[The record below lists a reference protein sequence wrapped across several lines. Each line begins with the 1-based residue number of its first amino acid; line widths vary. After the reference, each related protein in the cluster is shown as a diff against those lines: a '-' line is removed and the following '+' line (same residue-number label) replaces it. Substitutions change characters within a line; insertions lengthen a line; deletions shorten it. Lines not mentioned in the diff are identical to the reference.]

1 MTENEPL
8 ASNVDPRPPSS
19 PAQVSPASPSLRAG
33 AERAEARRLLERLA
47 AAGAEGI
54 AAADLAGEPRAV
66 LSDLARHA
74 RAVRLEERWYAIAF
88 APAPIGLVDRLERG
102 DAMLRRLAPP
112 VPGAAGGPRGRLW
125 VARQRLRRADSGDVV
140 LYEEIPPRGEPRP
153 GRLAEARVL
162 RVLAHGPTE
171 RVGALTTVAEG
182 SAPPERRLDPFDP
195 QKPADFAVL
204 GADELPDGTWVRVE
218 IERPERPD
226 RFGGVSES
234 RESREP
240 AQPSSKKTIARV
252 IEVLG
257 QEGDPQAEIRAV
269 IAHFGIPAVAP
280 AEALAEAAL
289 MPEAPR
295 NQDLAGREDWTSRTI
310 VTIDGAS
317 TQDYDDAIT
326 AEALP
331 GGGFRIAIHVADVGH
346 YVAEG
351 SALDLEA
358 FRRSTSVYYPG
369 RVVPMLPESLSN
381 GLCSLSPNELRLAM
395 AAVLDIDPSGRP
407 VAARFAET
415 AIKSARRLTY
425 TEVRR
430 LLEEPAPADEADYGP
445 VLGMLKVARGAMQ
458 ALLSARLAR
467 GSLDFDLPEGDVEL
481 DSAGAL
487 VGIAAGERHVGHRI
501 VEEFMIAANEAVA
514 SELLA
519 AGRPAIYRIHDGP
532 TGERLRELATSLEA
546 LGLPLA
552 VPEGVLTDP
561 AADPAI
567 DPTSAEARAD
577 AATKVA
583 AAALPTAEL
592 QSVLRRAAGRPDE
605 AFISALVL
613 RALPG
618 ARYGPQNQG
627 HAALAAPRYAHFTS
641 PIRRYPDLVVHRSLK
656 ARLRGEFAAA
666 PDDPETLERYAAI
679 AEHATEAD
687 RRGERSERELL
698 QWWKVRF
705 LASRIGDQ
713 FTGRIS
719 GIQQFGVF
727 VVLDGYHVDGLIPV
741 KTLGEPG
748 DERFRYD
755 AAALKLIGETSGRS
769 LRLADPVLV
778 ELVGVD
784 LRHRGLD
791 LRLLATR

>member
-1 MTENEPL
+1 MTETEPL
-8 ASNVDPRPPSS
+8 ASNSDPRPS
-19 PAQVSPASPSLRAG
+19 SLRAG
-33 AERAEARRLLERLA
+33 AERAESRRLLERLA
-47 AAGAEGI
+47 AAGAEGL
-54 AAADLAGEPRAV
+54 AAADLAHEPRAV

-74 RAVRLEERWYAIAF
+74 RAVRLDERWYAIAH

-112 VPGAAGGPRGRLW
+112 VAGGAAGGPRGRLW

-140 LYEEIPPRGEPRP
+140 LYEEMPPRGEPRP

-171 RVGALTTVAEG
+171 RVGALITVNPSGG
-182 SAPPERRLDPFDP
+182 SGPVERRLDPFDA
-195 QKPADFAVL
+195 QKPADFTVL
-204 GADELPDGTWVRVE
+204 GAEEIPDGTWVRVE

-226 RFGGVSES
+226 RFGGAAEASE
-234 RESREP
+234 
-240 AQPSSKKTIARV
+240 PSSKKSIARV

-257 QEGDPQAEIRAV
+257 SEGDPQAEIRAV

-280 AEALAEAAL
+280 AEALAEAAE
-289 MPEAPR
+289 MPVAPR
-295 NQDLAGREDWTSRTI
+295 NVDLAGRENWTGKTI

-317 TQDYDDAIT
+317 TKDFDDAIT

-331 GGGFRIAIHVADVGH
+331 GGGFRIAVHVADVGH

-369 RVVPMLPESLSN
+369 RTVPMLPESLSN
-381 GLCSLSPNELRLAM
+381 GLCSLSPNELRLSM
-395 AAVLDIDPSGRP
+395 AAVLDLAPSGR
-407 VAARFAET
+407 VLSARFAET
-415 AIKSARRLTY
+415 AIRSARRLTY

-430 LLEEPAPADEADYGP
+430 LLEEPAPTDEADYGP
-445 VLGMLKVARGAMQ
+445 VLPMLRVARSAMQ

-552 VPEGVLTDP
+552 VPEGVLLDP
-561 AADPAI
+561 AVDVSSP
-567 DPTSAEARAD
+567 EAQTD

-618 ARYGPQNQG
+618 ARYGAQNQG

-656 ARLRGEFAAA
+656 ARLRGEVAAA
-666 PDDPETLERYAAI
+666 PDDPETLDRYAAI

-719 GIQQFGVF
+719 GIQPFGVF
-727 VVLDGYHVDGLIPV
+727 VVLDGYHCDGLVPV

-755 AAALKLIGETSGRS
+755 AVALRLIGETSGRS

>member
-1 MTENEPL
+1 MTESDL
-8 ASNVDPRPPSS
+8 APPSDPRP
-19 PAQVSPASPSLRAG
+19 PSLRAG
-33 AERAEARRLLERLA
+33 AERAEARRLLERLT
-47 AAGAEGI
+47 AAGAAGI
-54 AAADLAGEPRAV
+54 AAADLANEPRAV

-112 VPGAAGGPRGRLW
+112 VPGATGGPRGRLW

-153 GRLAEARVL
+153 GRLGEARVL

-171 RVGALTTVAEG
+171 RVGALATLEMAGAT
-182 SAPPERRLDPFDP
+182 ERRLDPFDP

-204 GADELPDGTWVRVE
+204 GADDLPDGTWVRVE
-218 IERPERPD
+218 IERPEKPD
-226 RFGGVSES
+226 RFGGGSEPREP
-234 RESREP
+234 RESSE
-240 AQPSSKKTIARV
+240 PSSKKTIARV

-257 QEGDPQAEIRAV
+257 AEGDRQAEIRAV

-289 MPEAPR
+289 MPAAPR
-295 NQDLAGREDWTSRTI
+295 GEDLAGREDWTSRTI
-310 VTIDGAS
+310 VTIDGLS
-317 TQDYDDAIT
+317 TQDFDDAIT
-326 AEALP
+326 AEALA
-331 GGGFRIAIHVADVGH
+331 GGGFRIAVHVADVGH

-381 GLCSLSPNELRLAM
+381 GLCSLSPHELRLAM
-395 AAVLDIDPSGRP
+395 AAVLDIDPSGR
-407 VAARFAET
+407 VAAARFAET
-415 AIKSARRLTY
+415 AIRSARRLTY

-430 LLEEPAPADEADYGP
+430 LLEEPAPGDEAEYGA
-445 VLGMLKVARGAMQ
+445 VLGMLKIARSAMQ
-458 ALLSARLAR
+458 ALLAARLAR

-532 TGERLRELATSLEA
+532 TGERLRELANSLEA

-552 VPEGVLTDP
+552 VPEGVLVDP
-561 AADPAI
+561 AADPAS
-567 DPTSAEARAD
+567 PEAQAD
-577 AATKVA
+577 AATRVA

-592 QSVLRRAAGRPDE
+592 QSVLRRAVGRPDE

-656 ARLRGEFAAA
+656 ARLRSEFAAA

-719 GIQQFGVF
+719 GIQAFGAF

-755 AAALKLIGETSGRS
+755 ALALRLIGETSGRS

>member
-1 MTENEPL
+1 MTETEPQ
-8 ASNVDPRPPSS
+8 SSPTDPRPSS
-19 PAQVSPASPSLRAG
+19 SRAG

-47 AAGAEGI
+47 AAAGAGI
-54 AAADLAGEPRAV
+54 AAADLANEPRAV

-74 RAVRLEERWYAIAF
+74 RAVRLDERWYAIAH

-112 VPGAAGGPRGRLW
+112 VAGGATGGPRGRLW

-182 SAPPERRLDPFDP
+182 RGSAPPERRLDPFDP

-218 IERPERPD
+218 IERPERSERAD
-226 RFGGVSES
+226 RFGGAAESSE
-234 RESREP
+234 
-240 AQPSSKKTIARV
+240 PSGKKTIARV

-257 QEGDPQAEIRAV
+257 AEGDPQAEIRAV
-269 IAHFGIPAVAP
+269 IAHFGIPSVAP
-280 AEALAEAAL
+280 AEALAEAAQ

-295 NQDLAGREDWTSRTI
+295 NEDLAGREDWTTRTI

-317 TQDYDDAIT
+317 TKDFDDAIT
-326 AEALP
+326 AEALS

-369 RVVPMLPESLSN
+369 RTVPMLPESLSN
-381 GLCSLSPNELRLAM
+381 GLCSLSPHELRLAM
-395 AAVLDIDPSGRP
+395 AAVLDLDPSGRV

-415 AIKSARRLTY
+415 AIRSARRLTY

-430 LLEEPAPADEADYGP
+430 LLEEPAPGDAAEYGA
-445 VLGMLKVARGAMQ
+445 VLAMLKIARSAMQ

-532 TGERLRELATSLEA
+532 TGERLRELAGSLEA

-552 VPEGVLTDP
+552 VPEGALSDP
-561 AADPAI
+561 VADSA
-567 DPTSAEARAD
+567 SAEAQAD
-577 AATKVA
+577 AATRRA

-656 ARLRGEFAAA
+656 ARLRGEVTAA

-687 RRGERSERELL
+687 KRGERSERELL

-713 FTGRIS
+713 FEGRIS

-755 AAALKLIGETSGRS
+755 AVTLRLIGETSGRS

>member
-1 MTENEPL
+1 MTEIDPL
-8 ASNVDPRPPSS
+8 ASPLDPRTPSS
-19 PAQVSPASPSLRAG
+19 PASASPAPSALRAG
-33 AERAEARRLLERLA
+33 AERAEVRRLLERLA
-47 AAGAEGI
+47 SAGADGI
-54 AAADLAGEPRAV
+54 AAADLADEPRSV

-74 RAVRLEERWYAIAF
+74 RAVRLDERWYAIAH
-88 APAPIGLVDRLERG
+88 APAPIGLIDRLERG
-102 DAMLRRLAPP
+102 DAMLRRLAPSE
-112 VPGAAGGPRGRLW
+112 PGGGGGPRGRLW

-140 LYEEIPPRGEPRP
+140 LYEEMPSRGEPRP

-171 RVGALTTVAEG
+171 RVGALSTLEG
-182 SAPPERRLDPFDP
+182 SSPSERRLDPFDP

-204 GADELPDGTWVRVE
+204 GADDLPDGTWVRVE
-218 IERPERPD
+218 IERPERLD
-226 RFGGVSES
+226 RFGGASES
-234 RESREP
+234 RQSSEP
-240 AQPSSKKTIARV
+240 AAKKTVARV

-257 QEGDPQAEIRAV
+257 EEGDPQAEIRAV
-269 IAHFGIPAVAP
+269 IAHFGIPSVAP
-280 AEALAEAAL
+280 AEALAEAAQ
-289 MPEAPR
+289 MPAAPR

-326 AEALP
+326 AETLS

-381 GLCSLSPNELRLAM
+381 GLCSLAPQELRLAM
-395 AAVLDIDPSGRP
+395 AAILDVDASGRV
-407 VAARFAET
+407 VATRFAET
-415 AIKSARRLTY
+415 AIRSARRLTY
-425 TEVRR
+425 AEVRR
-430 LLEEPAPADEADYGP
+430 LLEEPAPGDEAEYGS
-445 VLGMLKVARGAMQ
+445 VLGMLRIARSAMQ

-532 TGERLRELATSLEA
+532 TGERLRELASSLEA
-546 LGLPLA
+546 LGLPLE
-552 VPEGVLTDP
+552 VPEGVLLDP
-561 AADPAI
+561 PADPKL
-567 DPTSAEARAD
+567 DPPSAAALAD

-656 ARLRGEFAAA
+656 AKLRGELAAA

-687 RRGERSERELL
+687 KRGERSERELL

-755 AAALKLIGETSGRS
+755 ASSLRLIGETSGRS

-778 ELVGVD
+778 ELVGAD

>member
-1 MTENEPL
+1 MTETDPL
-8 ASNVDPRPPSS
+8 ASNSDPRPPS
-19 PAQVSPASPSLRAG
+19 PQAQVFPARPSVRAG
-33 AERAEARRLLERLA
+33 AERAEARRLLERLI
-47 AAGAEGI
+47 AAGAKGI
-54 AAADLAGEPRAV
+54 AAADLANEPRAV

-112 VPGAAGGPRGRLW
+112 VPGAAAGPRGRLW

-153 GRLAEARVL
+153 GRLGEARVL

-171 RVGALTTVAEG
+171 RVGALATLE
-182 SAPPERRLDPFDP
+182 SAGATERRLDPFDP

-226 RFGGVSES
+226 RFGGASEPT
-234 RESREP
+234 E
-240 AQPSSKKTIARV
+240 PSSKKTIARV

-257 QEGDPQAEIRAV
+257 AEGDPQAEIRAV

-289 MPEAPR
+289 MPAAPR
-295 NQDLAGREDWTSRTI
+295 SEDLAGREDWTSRTI

-317 TQDYDDAIT
+317 TQDFDDAIT
-326 AEALP
+326 AEALS
-331 GGGFRIAIHVADVGH
+331 GGGFRIAVHVADVGH

-381 GLCSLSPNELRLAM
+381 GLCSLSAHELRLAM
-395 AAVLDIDPSGRP
+395 AAVLDIDPSGRV

-415 AIKSARRLTY
+415 AIRSARRLTY

-430 LLEEPAPADEADYGP
+430 LLEEPAPGDAAEYGE
-445 VLGMLKVARGAMQ
+445 VLGMLKVARSAMQ

-532 TGERLRELATSLEA
+532 TGERLRELANSLEA

-552 VPEGVLTDP
+552 VPEGVLVEP
-561 AADPAI
+561 AAE
-567 DPTSAEARAD
+567 SATPETQAD
-577 AATKVA
+577 AATRVA

-719 GIQQFGVF
+719 GIQAFGVF

-755 AAALKLIGETSGRS
+755 AAALRLIGETSGRS

>member
-8 ASNVDPRPPSS
+8 APHSDPRPPSS
-19 PAQVSPASPSLRAG
+19 PAQVPLATPALRAG
-33 AERAEARRLLERLA
+33 AERAEARRLLERLT
-47 AAGAEGI
+47 AAGPAGI
-54 AAADLAGEPRAV
+54 AAADLANEPRAV

-74 RAVRLEERWYAIAF
+74 RAVRLDERWYAIAF

-102 DAMLRRLAPP
+102 DAMLRRLAPNP
-112 VPGAAGGPRGRLW
+112 PNMPGAAGGPRGRLW

-171 RVGALTTVAEG
+171 RVGALITVPDT
-182 SAPPERRLDPFDP
+182 SPVQRRIDPFDP

-218 IERPERPD
+218 IERPERPE
-226 RFGGVSES
+226 RYGGGSDASE
-234 RESREP
+234 
-240 AQPSSKKTIARV
+240 PSSKKTIARV

-257 QEGDPQAEIRAV
+257 LEGDPQAEIRAV
-269 IAHFGIPAVAP
+269 IAHFGIPSVAP

-289 MPEAPR
+289 MPAAPR
-295 NQDLAGREDWTSRTI
+295 NQDLAGRQDWTARTI

-326 AEALP
+326 AEAFSD
-331 GGGFRIAIHVADVGH
+331 GGFRIAIHVADVGH

-381 GLCSLSPNELRLAM
+381 GLCSLAPGELRLAM
-395 AAVLDIDPSGRP
+395 AAILHVEPSGRV

-430 LLEEPAPADEADYGP
+430 LLEEPAPGDEAEYGA
-445 VLGMLKVARGAMQ
+445 VLGMLRVAKAAMQ

-487 VGIAAGERHVGHRI
+487 VGIAPGERHVGHRI

-552 VPEGVLTDP
+552 VPEGVL
-561 AADPAI
+561 ADPAE
-567 DPTSAEARAD
+567 TQAD
-577 AATKVA
+577 AATRVA

-592 QSVLRRAAGRPDE
+592 QSVLRRAVGRPDE

-755 AAALKLIGETSGRS
+755 MAALSLIGETSGRS

>member
-1 MTENEPL
+1 MTT
-8 ASNVDPRPPSS
+8 SDPHSPPPPSDPQVTRAPEARS
-19 PAQVSPASPSLRAG
+19 PRAG
-33 AERAEARRLLERLA
+33 SERAEARRVLDRLA
-47 AAGAEGI
+47 SAGAEGI
-54 AAADLAGEPRAV
+54 AAADLAEVPRAV

-74 RAVRLEERWYAIAF
+74 RAVRLDERWYAIAF

-112 VPGAAGGPRGRLW
+112 VASGGARGRLW

-153 GRLAEARVL
+153 GRLAEARVV
-162 RVLAHGPTE
+162 RILAHGPTE
-171 RVGALTTVAEG
+171 RVGALTTLEAGAEG
-182 SAPPERRLDPFDP
+182 RPISAEEAEPERRIEPFDR

-204 GADELPDGTWVRVE
+204 GADGLADGTWVRVE
-218 IERPERPD
+218 VERPERAD
-226 RFGGVSES
+226 RFERIERDAERDSS
-234 RESREP
+234 R
-240 AQPSSKKTIARV
+240 QKKPVARV

-257 QEGDPQAEIRAV
+257 AEGDPQAEIRAV
-269 IAHFGIPAVAP
+269 IAHFGIPAADSP
-280 AEALAEAAL
+280 EAIAEAARL
-289 MPEAPR
+289 PPEPR
-295 NQDLAGREDWTSRTI
+295 TEDRAGREDWTGRTI
-310 VTIDGAS
+310 VTIDGVR
-317 TQDYDDAIT
+317 TEDFDDAIT

-331 GGGFRIAIHVADVGH
+331 SGGFRIAVHVADVGH

-369 RVVPMLPESLSN
+369 RVVPMFPESLSN
-381 GLCSLSPNELRLAM
+381 GLCSLSPRANRLAL
-395 AAVLDIDPSGRP
+395 AAILDLDSDGRV
-407 VAARFAET
+407 VASRFAET
-415 AIKSARRLTY
+415 VIRSARRLTY
-425 TEVRR
+425 GEVHR
-430 LLEEPAPADEADYGP
+430 LLEKPAPGDEAEYGP
-445 VLGMLKVARGAMQ
+445 VLGMLRTARTAMQ
-458 ALLSARLAR
+458 ALLAARLAR

-481 DSAGAL
+481 DSGGAL
-487 VGIAAGERHVGHRI
+487 VGIAPGERHVGHRI

-514 SELLA
+514 SALLA

-532 TGERLRELATSLEA
+532 TGERLRELANSLAA
-546 LGLPLA
+546 LGLPLS
-552 VPEGVLTDP
+552 VPEGVLGGEESGT
-561 AADPAI
+561 AAEPMNE
-567 DPTSAEARAD
+567 TAR
-577 AATKVA
+577 A

-592 QSVLRRAAGRPDE
+592 QSVLRRAVGRTDE

-618 ARYGPQNQG
+618 ARYGPSNQG

-656 ARLRGEFAAA
+656 AFLRGDTAAA

-687 RRGERSERELL
+687 RRAERSERELL

-705 LASRIGDQ
+705 LASRIGDR
-713 FTGRIS
+713 FSGRVS
-719 GIQQFGVF
+719 GIQAFGVF
-727 VVLDGYHVDGLIPV
+727 VVLDGFHVDGLIPV
-741 KTLGEPG
+741 KTLGEPDG
-748 DERFRYD
+748 ERFQYD
-755 AAALKLIGETSGRS
+755 ASALKLVGETSGRS
-769 LRLADPVLV
+769 LRLADEVLV

>member
-1 MTENEPL
+1 MTDSDSFSHAPD
-8 ASNVDPRPPSS
+8 SRPS
-19 PAQVSPASPSLRAG
+19 PARAG

-47 AAGAEGI
+47 AAGGAGI
-54 AAADLAGEPRAV
+54 AAADLANEPRSV

-74 RAVRLEERWYAIAF
+74 KAVRLDERWYAIAH

-112 VPGAAGGPRGRLW
+112 VPAGAPRGRLW

-140 LYEEIPPRGEPRP
+140 LYEEMPPRGEPRP

-171 RVGALTTVAEG
+171 RVGALITVPDT
-182 SAPPERRLDPFDP
+182 APPERRLDPFDP

-204 GADELPDGTWVRVE
+204 GADDLPDGTWVRVE

-226 RFGGVSES
+226 RHGGLPEP
-234 RESREP
+234 RESSE
-240 AQPSSKKTIARV
+240 ASTKKTVARV

-257 QEGDPQAEIRAV
+257 PDGDPQAEIRAV
-269 IAHFGIPAVAP
+269 IAHFGIPSVAP
-280 AEALAEAAL
+280 AEALAEAAQ
-289 MPEAPR
+289 MPAAPR
-295 NQDLAGREDWTSRTI
+295 NIDLAGREDWTGRTI
-310 VTIDGAS
+310 VTIDGVR
-317 TQDYDDAIT
+317 TKDFDDAIT
-326 AEALP
+326 AEALA

-346 YVAEG
+346 YVKEG

-381 GLCSLSPNELRLAM
+381 GLCSLSPHELRLAM
-395 AAVLDIDPSGRP
+395 AAVLDVDPSGRV

-415 AIKSARRLTY
+415 AIRSARRLTY

-430 LLEEPAPADEADYGP
+430 LLEEPAPGDRTEYGA
-445 VLGMLKVARGAMQ
+445 VLDMLEVARGAMQ
-458 ALLSARLAR
+458 ALLAARLAR

-481 DSAGAL
+481 DSGGAL
-487 VGIAAGERHVGHRI
+487 VGIAPGERHVGHRI

-532 TGERLRELATSLEA
+532 TGERLRELAASLEA

-552 VPEGVLTDP
+552 VPEGAL
-561 AADPAI
+561 ADPAET
-567 DPTSAEARAD
+567 PAD
-577 AATKVA
+577 AAVRVA

-592 QSVLRRAAGRPDE
+592 QSVLRRAVGRPDE

-656 ARLRGEFAAA
+656 ARLRGELAAA

-705 LASRIGDQ
+705 LASRIGDR

-755 AAALKLIGETSGRS
+755 VAALKLIGETTGRS

-778 ELVGVD
+778 ELVAVD

>member
-1 MTENEPL
+1 MTDPVPFVPNPDSPEPL
-8 ASNVDPRPPSS
+8 PEAGFSAAAPP
-19 PAQVSPASPSLRAG
+19 LRAG
-33 AERAEARRLLERLA
+33 AERAEVRRLLDRLL
-47 AAGAEGI
+47 AAGAAGI
-54 AAADLAGEPRAV
+54 AAEDLAGEPRAV

-74 RAVRLEERWYAIAF
+74 KAVRLDERWYAIAH

-102 DAMLRRLAPP
+102 DAMLRRLAPAGP
-112 VPGAAGGPRGRLW
+112 SGAPRGRLW

-140 LYEEIPPRGEPRP
+140 LYEEMPPRGEPRP

-171 RVGALTTVAEG
+171 RVGALITVPGTE
-182 SAPPERRLDPFDP
+182 PPERRIDPFDT

-204 GADELPDGTWVRVE
+204 GADGLPDGTWVRVE

-226 RFGGVSES
+226 RYGGAAEGA
-234 RESREP
+234 EP
-240 AQPSSKKTIARV
+240 PLRKTIARV
-252 IEVLG
+252 TEVLG
-257 QEGDPQAEIRAV
+257 AEGDPQAEIRAV
-269 IAHFGIPAVAP
+269 IAHFGIPVSASG
-280 AEALAEAAL
+280 EALAEAAR

-295 NQDLAGREDWTSRTI
+295 ADDLRGREDWTGRTI
-310 VTIDGAS
+310 VTIDGAR
-317 TQDYDDAIT
+317 TRDFDDAIT

-351 SALDLEA
+351 GALDLEA

-381 GLCSLSPNELRLAM
+381 GLCSLSPHDLRLAM
-395 AAVLDIDPSGRP
+395 AAILDVEPSGRV

-415 AIKSARRLTY
+415 AIRSARRLTY

-430 LLEEPAPADEADYGP
+430 LLEEPAPGDEGEYGA
-445 VLGMLKVARGAMQ
+445 VLGMLRVAKGAMQ

-481 DSAGAL
+481 DSGGSL
-487 VGIAAGERHVGHRI
+487 VGIAPGERHVGHRI

-519 AGRPAIYRIHDGP
+519 AGRPAIYRVHDGP
-532 TGERLRELATSLEA
+532 TGERLRELAASLEA

-552 VPEGVLTDP
+552 IPEGVLAP
-561 AADPAI
+561 P
-567 DPTSAEARAD
+567 AEASTPSSEAESAAD
-577 AATKVA
+577 AAVRA
-583 AAALPTAEL
+583 AAAKLPTAEL

-618 ARYGPQNQG
+618 ARYGPENQG

-656 ARLRGEFAAA
+656 ARLRGEIAPA
-666 PDDPETLERYAAI
+666 PDDPQTLERYAAI

-687 RRGERSERELL
+687 RRAERSERELL

-705 LASRIGDQ
+705 LASRIGDR

-719 GIQQFGVF
+719 GIQAFGVF

-741 KTLGEPG
+741 RTLGEPD

-755 AAALKLIGETSGRS
+755 AAALSLTGETSGRS

-778 ELVGVD
+778 ELAGVD